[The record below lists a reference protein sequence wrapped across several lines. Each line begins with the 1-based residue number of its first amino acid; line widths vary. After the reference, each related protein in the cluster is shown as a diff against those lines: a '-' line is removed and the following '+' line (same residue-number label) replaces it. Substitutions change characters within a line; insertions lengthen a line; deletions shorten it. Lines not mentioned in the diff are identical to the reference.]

1 MVNEHF
7 RYIDIHTLQMA
18 LYICAFWYWDGVC
31 IIGRNTITWNK
42 WIQDENIRV
51 DFYRQDSFTLK
62 WDLIMNIRDVVWLHT
77 GTCHAIK
84 ALSNKQDSDFMSYW
98 TLFGEKLKSDYDLI
112 FFYHVKH
119 EVHRSESF
127 LSWSLSDHFMGDVLA
142 YIGYGLRPHLAVSS

>member
-18 LYICAFWYWDGVC
+18 LYVCAFWYWDVC

-51 DFYRQDSFTLK
+51 EFYRQDSLTLK

-77 GTCHAIK
+77 GTCLAIK

-98 TLFGEKLKSDYDLI
+98 TLFCEKLKSDYDFSFIMSNMKFTEVNL
-112 FFYHVKH
+112 FYP
-119 EVHRSESF
+119 
-127 LSWSLSDHFMGDVLA
+127 DHWVIILWWH
-142 YIGYGLRPHLAVSS
+142 I